1 MSEAN
6 NEQSSASSGIY
17 GMPLLEAAKSAG
29 LTITSPAEPT
39 DEELSINGFKF
50 HYLDWGNKHLP
61 HLLFIHGFAQQA
73 HSFDFAALG
82 LRDRFHVV
90 SVDLRGHGDTDWSTD
105 GSYLLSEYV
114 ADIAAFINT
123 LDLTDLSICGLS
135 LGGRVTFVYAAD
147 HPSVVRSIVVV
158 DAAPDLNLTGSSR
171 IRDFVTGQDEW
182 DSFDDLVDHVV
193 GYTRKLRPIEQIR
206 GSVRR
211 AAKELPDGRWTWKYD
226 KVLRQPRPKDPTFT
240 TEYLWTFMDRITSP
254 MLLVRGA
261 KSDVLTPA
269 AAQAV
274 LDRVPT
280 AELAVVEK
288 AAHLVPG
295 DNPAGFADAVN
306 PFFNKIL
313 NGLTEVS

>member
-1 MSEAN
+1 M
-6 NEQSSASSGIY
+6 Y

-29 LTITSPAEPT
+29 LRVKSPAEPT
-39 DEELSINGFKF
+39 DEEVSIDGFKF
-50 HYLDWGNKHLP
+50 HYLDWGNNHLP

-82 LRDRFHVV
+82 LRDRFHVI
-90 SVDLRGHGDTDWSTD
+90 SVDLRGHGDTDWSPD

-114 ADIAAFINT
+114 ADIAAFIDVLGLN
-123 LDLTDLSICGLS
+123 DLSICGLS
-135 LGGRVTFVYAAD
+135 LGGRVTFIYAAD
-147 HPSVVRSIVVV
+147 HSSVVRSIVVV

-182 DSFDDLVDHVV
+182 DSFDDLVNHVA
-193 GYTRKLRPIEQIR
+193 GYTQKLRPMEQIR

-240 TEYLWTFMDRITSP
+240 TEYLWTFMDRITCP

-261 KSDVLTPA
+261 KSDVLTPE

-274 LDRVPT
+274 LDRVST

-306 PFFNKIL
+306 PFFNKVL
-313 NGLTEVS
+313 DGQAEVS